1 MKHCPGVEPGGRE
14 ETPECEVL
22 DFKAEPV
29 SFFKRK
35 MERWSSPNPYQITD
49 PLLWSLKQTN
59 NLVIPLLYISF
70 KIIDTV
76 EIQEKDQNF
85 TQRCAL

>member
-1 MKHCPGVEPGGRE
+1 M
-14 ETPECEVL
+14 L
-22 DFKAEPV
+22 DFKAEQV
-29 SFFKRK
+29 SFLEGK
-35 MERWSSPNPYQITD
+35 MERWSSPNPYQIAD
-49 PLLWSLKQTN
+49 PLLWSLKQSN

-85 TQRCAL
+85 TQRCPLKDLY